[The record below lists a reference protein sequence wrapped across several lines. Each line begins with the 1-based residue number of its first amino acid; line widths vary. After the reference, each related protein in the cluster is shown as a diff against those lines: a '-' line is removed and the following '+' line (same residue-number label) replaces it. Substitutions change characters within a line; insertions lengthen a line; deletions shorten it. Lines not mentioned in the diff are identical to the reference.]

1 MFEEH
6 KANRPK
12 SIFWKIPARIVRNR
26 RTLRNMVFRLT
37 SLLPRKAVMSWRYR
51 LVTGRF
57 PNLKNPQ
64 RLTEKIQWYKINYHD
79 PLMTKCVDKYLV
91 RDYVRE
97 KGLAHI
103 LNELYFVCDTVSEL
117 DFDKLPNEFVLKT
130 TNSSGTNI
138 FCRDK
143 TKLDVKRVKKQ
154 IGLFI
159 KQGHFDI
166 NGEWAY
172 RGVKNRIIVE
182 RLRTDPS
189 TKDGGLNDYKFFCF
203 DGKVVFFA
211 VDTGRFSVH
220 YRNYYNSKGEFLN
233 VYSEYSSCRENTAD
247 PPQNLSNMI
256 SIAERLADGFPFV
269 RVDLYNIRGEIMF
282 GEMTFYPW
290 GGEVRFTPDS
300 FDFEMGEKFVLPDVR
315 K

>member
-1 MFEEH
+1 
-6 KANRPK
+6 
-12 SIFWKIPARIVRNR
+12 
-26 RTLRNMVFRLT
+26 MVFRLT
-37 SLLPRKAVMSWRYR
+37 SLLPRKFVLSWRYR
-51 LVTGRF
+51 LITGRF

-97 KGLAHI
+97 KGLDHI
-103 LNELYFVCDTVSEL
+103 LNELYLVCDTVDEL
-117 DFDKLPNEFVLKT
+117 DFDRLPNEFVLKT

-143 TKLDVKRVKKQ
+143 TKLDVKRVKRQ
-154 IGLFI
+154 IGLFV
-159 KQGHFDI
+159 KQGYFDI

-182 RLRTDPS
+182 RFCTDPS

-203 DGKVVFFA
+203 DGKVVFF
-211 VDTGRFSVH
+211 VIDTGRFSTH
-220 YRNYYNSKGEFLN
+220 YRNFYNPQGDFLD
-233 VYSEYSSCRENTAD
+233 VYSECPSRRDAIAGMPENLTDMINTA
-247 PPQNLSNMI
+247 
-256 SIAERLADGFPFV
+256 ECLADGFPFV

-300 FDFEMGEKFVLPDVR
+300 FDFEMGEKFILPDV
-315 K
+315 KK